1 MTTLLLTS
9 IILVFLLIILG
20 ITFRKPIIRLIRKHQ
35 DTKLRKW
42 CVQQAIIS
50 KTFDSYDPYTETYY
64 ASSNAVAASAERIY
78 LFIKEYITYLS
89 DEEKEAIF
97 PEKYKKKRRWLTSDN
112 FRFCISR
119 LMLQHIQYCFV
130 SLFNSYT

>member
-42 CVQQAIIS
+42 CVQQA
-50 KTFDSYDPYTETYY
+50 
-64 ASSNAVAASAERIY
+64 VAASAERIY

-97 PEKYKKKRRWLTSDN
+97 PEKYKKKEDG
-112 FRFCISR
+112 
-119 LMLQHIQYCFV
+119 
-130 SLFNSYT
+130 

>member
-20 ITFRKPIIRLIRKHQ
+20 ITFRKPIIRLIHNHQ

-42 CVQQAIIS
+42 CVQQATIS
-50 KTFDSYDPYTETYY
+50 KTFDSYDHYTETYY

-97 PEKYKKKRRWLTSDN
+97 PEKYKKKDDA
-112 FRFCISR
+112 
-119 LMLQHIQYCFV
+119 
-130 SLFNSYT
+130 

>member
-20 ITFRKPIIRLIRKHQ
+20 IHNHQ

-42 CVQQAIIS
+42 CVQQATIS
-50 KTFDSYDPYTETYY
+50 KTFDSYDHYTETYY

-97 PEKYKKKRRWLTSDN
+97 PEKYKKKDDS
-112 FRFCISR
+112 
-119 LMLQHIQYCFV
+119 
-130 SLFNSYT
+130 

>member
-97 PEKYKKKRRWLTSDN
+97 PEKYKKKEAG
-112 FRFCISR
+112 
-119 LMLQHIQYCFV
+119 
-130 SLFNSYT
+130 